1 MRSWRTKSVK
11 RHQPFT
17 QVSHPQK
24 GLFTHYFYI
33 QKGCNNPPPPQTT
46 IIDISTLNMYHTY
59 QKSPPALLKD
69 LGRTF
74 TPISLSVGQKRRE
87 LSNKE
92 RKLYCETYFVMYIA
106 NFIR

>member
-1 MRSWRTKSVK
+1 
-11 RHQPFT
+11 
-17 QVSHPQK
+17 
-24 GLFTHYFYI
+24 
-33 QKGCNNPPPPQTT
+33 
-46 IIDISTLNMYHTY
+46 MYHTY

-69 LGRTF
+69 WGRTF